1 MGYLSSKLFQYCKN
15 MKKYSGFVFI
25 IVNFIVFVSVL
36 NFLSNQIKSINI
48 IIIVIIIFGYT
59 FIHFK
64 LSNRILK
71 KLPPI

>member
-1 MGYLSSKLFQYCKN
+1 LGYLNSKLFQYCKN

-36 NFLSNQIKSINI
+36 NFLFNQIKSMDITI
-48 IIIVIIIFGYT
+48 VVIIIFGYT
-59 FIHFK
+59 FIHFR